1 MKQLLRFGPGPDVIC
16 VGDIWIDP
24 RSRDDIP
31 KLLRGLR
38 ALYLDVALREGVF
51 RLLEDRFGASGERG
65 TVAPELSLWT
75 VLVLGLL
82 KRRLGCDFDR
92 LHEHAN
98 THVVLRQP
106 LGHGGNDL
114 TKYSRDRILRDVS
127 LRDEETLRAIR
138 DLVERSGIRLFRG

>member
-1 MKQLLRFGPGPDVIC
+1 MKRLHRFGPGQDVIC
-16 VGDIWIDP
+16 VRDIWMDP

-38 ALYLDVALREGVF
+38 ALYLDVALREGVL
-51 RLLEDRFGASGERG
+51 RLLEDRFGASGEG
-65 TVAPELSLWT
+65 GAVAPELSLWT

-98 THVVLRQP
+98 THVVLRQL
-106 LGHGGNDL
+106 LGHGEHDPM
-114 TKYSRDRILRDVS
+114 KYSHDRILRDVS
-127 LRDEETLRAIR
+127 LLDEATLRAIR
-138 DLVERSGIRLFRG
+138 DLAERSGVRLFRG